1 MLIRTSTSCRG
12 TFTPSPARLGS
23 VFSSFPRSTSSR
35 SYRCTGSATKAL
47 ISYKA
52 VGHYTTRHRTSTVGP
67 HFRRRRMRKE
77 EEKSLAVPIHP
88 RPGIPAARLLAF
100 TRTTWGYTREQVF
113 GVLLTLSTV
122 LVVAWG
128 RLGKLIIKKLFWK
141 APPSPAV
148 GTKIRILLRIPRKFL
163 Y

>member
-1 MLIRTSTSCRG
+1 MAEGNASRG
-12 TFTPSPARLGS
+12 SIGGGKGEDGWEDGRMRKGQKIHDDGSGLG
-23 VFSSFPRSTSSR
+23 PW
-35 SYRCTGSATKAL
+35 
-47 ISYKA
+47 A